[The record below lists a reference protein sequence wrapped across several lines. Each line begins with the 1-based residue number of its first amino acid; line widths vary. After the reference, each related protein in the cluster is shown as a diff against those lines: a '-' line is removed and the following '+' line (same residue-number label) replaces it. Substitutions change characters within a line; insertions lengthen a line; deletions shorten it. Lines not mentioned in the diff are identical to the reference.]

1 MSDQGIAVYDNGFR
15 IHPTYTREVFDVTGA
30 GDTVLASLGFALAC
44 ALDIDE
50 AIEFSNFAAGVV
62 VGKIG
67 SATATIDEIIEKES
81 SQKNTSSEKF
91 IKTPLEIIQICNEL
105 RNRGKKI
112 VFTNGWFDL
121 IHVGH
126 VKYLQAAKDYGDVLI
141 LGLNS
146 DKSVTKLKGKNR
158 PINSELDRA
167 YILSALE
174 VVDYVVIFED
184 DTPYQLIKSIE
195 PDTLVKGGDYKNKK
209 VIGEDIVKEL
219 KIVEFLHGK
228 SSSKTIDRIQ
238 KGI

>member
-112 VFTNGWFDL
+112 VFTNGCFDL

-209 VIGEDIVKEL
+209 VIGEDIVL
-219 KIVEFLHGK
+219 SLIH
-228 SSSKTIDRIQ
+228 I
-238 KGI
+238 

>member
-112 VFTNGWFDL
+112 VFTNGCFDL

-146 DKSVTKLKGKNR
+146 DKSVT
-158 PINSELDRA
+158 
-167 YILSALE
+167 
-174 VVDYVVIFED
+174 
-184 DTPYQLIKSIE
+184 
-195 PDTLVKGGDYKNKK
+195 
-209 VIGEDIVKEL
+209 
-219 KIVEFLHGK
+219 
-228 SSSKTIDRIQ
+228 
-238 KGI
+238 